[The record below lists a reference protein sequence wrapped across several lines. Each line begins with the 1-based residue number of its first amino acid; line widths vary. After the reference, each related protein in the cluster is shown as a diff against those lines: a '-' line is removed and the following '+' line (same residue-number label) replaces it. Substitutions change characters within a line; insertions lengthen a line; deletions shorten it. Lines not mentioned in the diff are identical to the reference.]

1 MLNSLNRQLP
11 IFLSSLALLSL
22 TVASSF
28 NVQAQTAATA
38 TAYPAKPIKLIAP
51 VAAGGGLDNIARTL
65 AEKLSRAIGQQVVVE
80 NIGGGGGSIASQAV
94 AKAPADGYTLMVA
107 YVGTHGTNP
116 AVRRLPY
123 DAIKDF
129 TPISMIGATPNV
141 LVINPDLPIKNFKEF
156 VDYAK
161 KNPAKLSYGS
171 AGPGTLTHLGM
182 EQIKLASGIFMVHIP
197 YRGVGPAYTDLLAG
211 QTQAMFPTLFAAL
224 PYLNTNRVRGLAVT
238 GSKRSSAAPNIPT
251 FKELGLNGFDGQQ
264 WYGIVGPANLPPAI
278 TAKLNTEINKVLAL
292 PDFSEKM
299 TSEAMTLM
307 PMTPQQF
314 GTYIKEDIARW
325 AKVAKDRN
333 IEIE

>member
-1 MLNSLNRQLP
+1 MFNTPNRHLP
-11 IFLSSLALLSL
+11 IFLSFLTLAAL
-22 TVASSF
+22 TVFTSF
-28 NVQAQTAATA
+28 DTQAQAPAATP
-38 TAYPAKPIKLIAP
+38 YPVKPIKLIAP
-51 VAAGGGLDNIARTL
+51 VAAGGGLDNIARAL
-65 AEKLSRAIGQQVVVE
+65 AEKLSRSIGQPIIVE
-80 NIGGGGGSIASQAV
+80 NMGGGGGSIASQAV
-94 AKAPADGYTLMVA
+94 VKAPADGYTLMIA

-116 AVRRLPY
+116 AVRKLPY

-129 TPISMIGATPNV
+129 TPVGMIGATPNV
-141 LVINPDLPIKNFKEF
+141 LIINPDLPIKNFKEF
-156 VDYAK
+156 VDFAK

-182 EQIKLASGIFMVHIP
+182 EQLKLAAGIFMVHVP

-224 PYLNTNRVRGLAVT
+224 PYINTTRVRGLAVT

-251 FKELGLNGFDGQQ
+251 FKELGFNGFDGQQ
-264 WYGIVGPANLPPAI
+264 WYGVVGPANLPPAI
-278 TAKLNTEINKVLAL
+278 TAKLNAELNKVLAL
-292 PDFSEKM
+292 PEFSEKM

-307 PMTPQQF
+307 PMTSQQF
-314 GTYIKEDIARW
+314 GNYIKEDIARW

>member
-1 MLNSLNRQLP
+1 MSKHNDRHRP
-11 IFLSSLALLSL
+11 IFLSFLFTIIGLAM
-22 TVASSF
+22 SF
-28 NVQAQTAATA
+28 GTYAQTP
-38 TAYPAKPIKLIAP
+38 AYPIKPIKLIAP
-51 VAAGGGLDNIARTL
+51 VAAGGGLDNLARAI
-65 AEKLSRAIGQQVVVE
+65 AEKLSRSLGQPVIVE
-80 NIGGGGGSIASQAV
+80 NIGGGGGAIASQAT
-94 AKAPADGYTLMVA
+94 AKAAADGYTLMIA

-129 TPISMIGATPNV
+129 TPIGMIGATPNV
-141 LVINPDLPIKNFKEF
+141 LIINSELPIKNFAEF
-156 VDYAK
+156 IDYAK

-182 EQIKLASGIFMVHIP
+182 EQLKLAAGIFMVHVP

-211 QTQAMFPTLFAAL
+211 QTQAMFPTLYAAL
-224 PYLNTNRVRGLAVT
+224 PYITTNRVRGLAVT
-238 GSKRSSAAPNIPT
+238 GAKRSSAAPNIPT
-251 FKELGLNGFDGQQ
+251 FKELGFNGFDGQQ
-264 WYGIVGPANLPPAI
+264 WYGVVGPANLSPAI
-278 TAKLNTEINKVLAL
+278 ITKLNTELNKVLAL

-307 PMTPQQF
+307 PMTPPQF
-314 GTYIKEDIARW
+314 GNYIKEDIARW

>member
-1 MLNSLNRQLP
+1 M
-11 IFLSSLALLSL
+11 
-22 TVASSF
+22 
-28 NVQAQTAATA
+28 
-38 TAYPAKPIKLIAP
+38 
-51 VAAGGGLDNIARTL
+51 
-65 AEKLSRAIGQQVVVE
+65 
-80 NIGGGGGSIASQAV
+80 GGGGGSIASQAV

-129 TPISMIGATPNV
+129 TPVGMIGATPNV
-141 LVINPDLPIKNFKEF
+141 LIINPDLPIKNFKEF
-156 VDYAK
+156 VDFAK

-182 EQIKLASGIFMVHIP
+182 EQLKLAAGIFMVHVP

-211 QTQAMFPTLFAAL
+211 QTQAMLPTLFAAL
-224 PYLNTNRVRGLAVT
+224 PYINTNRVRGLAVT
-238 GSKRSSAAPNIPT
+238 GSKRSSAAPNIPP
-251 FKELGLNGFDGQQ
+251 FKELGCNGFDGQQ
-264 WYGIVGPANLPPAI
+264 WYGVVGPANLPPAI
-278 TAKLNTEINKVLAL
+278 TAKLNAELNKVLAL
-292 PDFSEKM
+292 PEFSEKM

-307 PMTPQQF
+307 PMTSQQF
-314 GTYIKEDIARW
+314 GNYIKEDIARW

>member
-1 MLNSLNRQLP
+1 MFNTPNRHLP
-11 IFLSSLALLSL
+11 IFLSFLTLAAL
-22 TVASSF
+22 TVFTSF
-28 NVQAQTAATA
+28 DTQAQAPAATP
-38 TAYPAKPIKLIAP
+38 YPVKPIKLIAP
-51 VAAGGGLDNIARTL
+51 VAAGGGLDNIARAL
-65 AEKLSRAIGQQVVVE
+65 AEKLSRSIGQPIIVE
-80 NIGGGGGSIASQAV
+80 NMGGGGGSIASQAV
-94 AKAPADGYTLMVA
+94 VKAPADGYTLMIA

-116 AVRRLPY
+116 AVRKLPY

-129 TPISMIGATPNV
+129 TPVGMIGATPNV
-141 LVINPDLPIKNFKEF
+141 LIINPDLPIKNFKEF
-156 VDYAK
+156 VDFAK

-182 EQIKLASGIFMVHIP
+182 EQLKLAAGIFMVHVP

-224 PYLNTNRVRGLAVT
+224 PYINTNRVRGLAVT

-251 FKELGLNGFDGQQ
+251 FKELGFNGFDGQQ
-264 WYGIVGPANLPPAI
+264 WYGVVGPANLPPAI
-278 TAKLNTEINKVLAL
+278 TTKLNAELNKVLAL
-292 PDFSEKM
+292 PEFSEKM

-307 PMTPQQF
+307 PMTSQQF
-314 GTYIKEDIARW
+314 GNYIKEDIARW